1 MSVVIRPPVIA
12 DVEAVAQVHVETW
25 RETYRGLMPDELL
38 DSPDMMG
45 KRRRMWSSLI
55 TPENH
60 PDHVSAI
67 ADQDGAIVGI
77 ALSGPSEAEDRPGD
91 RQLFVL
97 YAYAAVHGWG
107 IGQQLLDAV
116 VSRSERTSLWVADP
130 NPRAQAFYRRNGF
143 DFDGA
148 VETDEYDG
156 VRELRM
162 VREPAEAL

>member
-1 MSVVIRPPVIA
+1 MSVVIRPHVIE

-38 DSPDMMG
+38 DSPDMMDN
-45 KRRRMWSSLI
+45 RRRMWTSLV
-55 TPENH
+55 TPDNH
-60 PDHVSAI
+60 PDHISAI
-67 ADQDGAIVGI
+67 ADQDGVIVGI
-77 ALSGPSEAEDRPGD
+77 ALSGPSEEDDRPGD
-91 RQLFVL
+91 RHLYVL
-97 YAYAAVHGWG
+97 YAYAAVHGSG

-116 VSRSERTSLWVADP
+116 VSPGERTSLWVADP

-162 VREPAEAL
+162 VREPSEI